1 MAKSENSLKRF
12 FHLSFIEKP
21 YCRTVFKANMTYVS
35 YVIFGISEPFCHI
48 LLQITSFYE
57 YKNLHFWTC

>member
-21 YCRTVFKANMTYVS
+21 YYRTVFKANMTYVS
-35 YVIFGISEPFCHI
+35 YVIFGISEPFPII
-48 LLQITSFYE
+48 LL
-57 YKNLHFWTC
+57 